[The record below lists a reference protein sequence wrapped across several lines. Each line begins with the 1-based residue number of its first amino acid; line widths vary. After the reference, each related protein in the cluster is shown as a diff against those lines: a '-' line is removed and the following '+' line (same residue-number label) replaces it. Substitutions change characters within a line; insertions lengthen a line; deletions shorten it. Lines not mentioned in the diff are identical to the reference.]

1 MRKIAYCLST
11 ICVVFAAVILIYCLI
26 YWCDTS
32 LLKAEGTLPLTEVS
46 PTISNTEKV
55 KEKKVDINK
64 GIVAFVEINS
74 SAPSTV
80 YLMYP
85 AQYEKYMKS
94 GSPESVLE
102 FKDITW
108 LFYPIPALLEDQTV
122 YFVTKGDVA
131 FNITYENIQERIDRL
146 FSGEEQ
152 VRAGTEMLINKG
164 INVVRLTQLIP
175 GLKVTFDFFS
185 KSEFVVIKTID
196 LARYRK
202 GIKGF
207 DQLSNEN
214 ELKGS
219 NDHFNFTTSD
229 FDDRY
234 LLIRTENPGKLK
246 YIIRATKESAESGC

>member
-1 MRKIAYCLST
+1 MGIAVALTLLTVIVSVAEVVIPANAGIQTMSQQKQET
-11 ICVVFAAVILIYCLI
+11 IKDPDSHFRGNDKYI
-26 YWCDTS
+26 
-32 LLKAEGTLPLTEVS
+32 
-46 PTISNTEKV
+46 KV
-55 KEKKVDINK
+55 KDKKIEVKKDL
-64 GIVAFVEINS
+64 VAFVEINS

-94 GSPESVLE
+94 GSPEGVLE

-122 YFVTKGDVA
+122 YFVTKDDVA

-152 VRAGTEMLINKG
+152 LRAGTETLISKG

-175 GLKVTFDFFS
+175 GLKVRFDLFS

-207 DQLSNEN
+207 DQLYSEN

-234 LLIRTENPGKLK
+234 LLIRTENQGKLK